1 MLTRR
6 VVAVLILALWGSVLG
21 WHARRVLFPG
31 ELARLAEAART
42 LPPGVAYYALY
53 RDGERAGWAQLDLDT
68 LPGATGFKT
77 TRRVVLELPGLGS
90 VGVSEVRTEA
100 WQGPSLSL
108 DSLTVQRVTQGD
120 TVFASFRPPPS
131 REEPLFIEST
141 WPLRFAADGRAR
153 PGDRYALDLYDP
165 VQGLVRQLE
174 LSVEEQASRVWPD
187 SADLDSLTGR
197 WFAVREDT
205 VKAWRV
211 LSSANGTEEEFW
223 VDENGRVLEGPLPG
237 GIRMERT
244 TFETAFF
251 NRHQPEETIP

>member
-6 VVAVLILALWGSVLG
+6 VVAVLILALWGGVLG

-90 VGVSEVRTEA
+90 AGVSEVRTEA
-100 WQGPSLSL
+100 WQGASLLL

-120 TVFASFRPPPS
+120 TVLASFRSPQSP
-131 REEPLFIEST
+131 EVPLLLEST

-153 PGDRYALDLYDP
+153 PGDRFAVDLYDP
-165 VQGLVRQLE
+165 IQGLIRELE
-174 LSVEEQASRVWPD
+174 LSVQEQASRVWPD

-197 WFAVREDT
+197 WFSVREDT
-205 VKAWRV
+205 VQAWRV
-211 LSSANGTEEEFW
+211 IGSTDGTEQEFW

-244 TFETAFF
+244 TFEMAFF
-251 NRHQPEETIP
+251 NRNQPQGTNP